1 MSLEKQLKREPMK
14 KDVCCI
20 NISTQINY
28 MRSVLS
34 EVPYEQ
40 LFEGIVGNDEF
51 LITEEKSGNIVP
63 VTRDY
68 LLNSNN
74 WVSNELILRVYE
86 NTVSI
91 LDDPDAIYKAGK
103 DIFRTGVS
111 LRFVLIRLVGVQTII
126 NRLPNENAK
135 FNRNKTIEIVENR
148 NGYSIVRLHWK
159 KDAALNKHSCE
170 MDRGVY
176 EGLGILTRN
185 PASVE
190 QKICQFEGGDY
201 CEFHIKWKA
210 KPFYSRF
217 IDLFRYWFSRDIVDE
232 LEQKIEEIND
242 IRINQDRII
251 ELRTNELK
259 ETQAKLLEAEKRSL
273 EHRITG
279 GFAHEMRNALAGA
292 QLEFKTTLN
301 YKDKGKPSAEVLK
314 DSATS
319 LLKNISLIH
328 EEHGIPREKIAN
340 LLIPKLKTIAEIA
353 DHLSDV
359 HSGVSSDLDRGLT
372 ITSQI
377 RDYAKMS
384 ELKRGYDRVDLM
396 ALLRGYRDRYSRD
409 FERYKI
415 TYSVEGPDALVVSA
429 DEIHMNSIFT
439 NLINNAR
446 DALIEQGAESKEIR
460 VMVEER
466 DKQVVVKIQD
476 NGPGIPEEDLD
487 EIFEPFFSTKP
498 TSGTGL
504 GLGIVKRLVQLYG
517 GGIDVESKVNEET
530 TFRVTLPLVS

>member
-1 MSLEKQLKREPMK
+1 
-14 KDVCCI
+14 
-20 NISTQINY
+20 
-28 MRSVLS
+28 LS